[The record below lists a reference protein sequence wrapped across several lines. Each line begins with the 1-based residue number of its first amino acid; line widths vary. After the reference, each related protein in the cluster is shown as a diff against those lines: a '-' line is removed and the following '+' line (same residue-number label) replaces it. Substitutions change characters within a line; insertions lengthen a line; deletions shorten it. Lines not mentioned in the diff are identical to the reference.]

1 MLVPAR
7 LMVFAA
13 VRFRFDPL
21 VILNRFDCVEIAMV
35 PAPSDRKIVVPA
47 PLGDAVRFMLPT

>member
-13 VRFRFDPL
+13 VRFKFDPL
-21 VILNRFDCVEIAMV
+21 VILNRFDCVEIAIV
-35 PAPSDRKIVVPA
+35 PAPSDRRIVVPPA
-47 PLGDAVRFMLPT
+47 VGDAVRFMLPT